1 MSRIYPNIFK
11 LLWQA
16 MLPCS
21 PSMNNPNLPH
31 MIRSCSWL
39 GNQVNC
45 SDIFTQVVTDSGVC
59 CAFNVQD
66 NLKESEYSRLVNEMR
81 ETESGDNGQV
91 RKVTSGVSRGLEVIL
106 DQNSHRSNQSNC
118 YRWKFITGSAT
129 KPFLHVSLVSNCS
142 WDSHLSSPCFNE
154 TT

>member
-1 MSRIYPNIFK
+1 MSRIYPKIFK

-21 PSMNNPNLPH
+21 PSMNNPDLPH

-59 CAFNVQD
+59 CAFNVQE
-66 NLKESEYSRLVNEMR
+66 NLKESEFSRLVNEMR
-81 ETESGDNGQV
+81 KTESGDNGQV
-91 RKVTSGVSRGLEVIL
+91 RKVTSGVSRVLEVIL

-118 YRWKFITGSAT
+118 YR
-129 KPFLHVSLVSNCS
+129 
-142 WDSHLSSPCFNE
+142 
-154 TT
+154 

>member
-1 MSRIYPNIFK
+1 MCRPASHISASGPSWLLLGHVGEGRWFGCSCTAGALQGCFGQRKPSIK
-11 LLWQA
+11 LA
-16 MLPCS
+16 
-21 PSMNNPNLPH
+21 PSLPH

-66 NLKESEYSRLVNEMR
+66 NLKESEYSRLVREMR
-81 ETESGDNGQV
+81 KTESGDNGQV
-91 RKVTSGVSRGLEVIL
+91 RKVTSGVGRGLEVIL

-118 YRWKFITGSAT
+118 NR
-129 KPFLHVSLVSNCS
+129 
-142 WDSHLSSPCFNE
+142 
-154 TT
+154 